1 MTALFQAVRESL
13 IEFEVDPHDVVSQ
26 GSDLNLRSEGLL
38 HQTQTLANLLR
49 LTVKNVKKPSD
60 ILLAQEKMSLYEE
73 KLALYE
79 QILVNFESS
88 KEKQDWILQELK
100 NLEKVSKENLL
111 QEKCQIY
118 ESQQQIERMKLELAD
133 EYSKLENL
141 KTQFIKENNGIADCN
156 SESPSILLSNSVTNS
171 PTSAGRRGSGGLPNW
186 AMGPVQITPSSSSR
200 TTTAGTGVVLG
211 YHGHSAHTTGH
222 NMSRPG
228 SRPGSQPGKDC

>member
-79 QILVNFESS
+79 QIL
-88 KEKQDWILQELK
+88 
-100 NLEKVSKENLL
+100 
-111 QEKCQIY
+111 C
-118 ESQQQIERMKLELAD
+118 ER
-133 EYSKLENL
+133 
-141 KTQFIKENNGIADCN
+141 
-156 SESPSILLSNSVTNS
+156 
-171 PTSAGRRGSGGLPNW
+171 
-186 AMGPVQITPSSSSR
+186 
-200 TTTAGTGVVLG
+200 
-211 YHGHSAHTTGH
+211 
-222 NMSRPG
+222 
-228 SRPGSQPGKDC
+228 